1 MSWLLSFGIALAVVF
16 GFPIIVGVGLIL
28 LGVLEKFIGP
38 DATAILCLVTL
49 IAVAI
54 HILA

>member
-38 DATAILCLVTL
+38 DATAILYLVTL